1 MIISFLPQFF
11 TALLAL
17 GTIRIYTELL
27 SPIQLGETMLLLGFL
42 AFIDALVFSAINQ
55 TVFYFISKKEKKLTI
70 FYIIVKYSKVL
81 KYFYLLTF
89 IFSIILFE
97 FNNTF
102 LFYLSIILLII
113 LYFFVS
119 PLKGSLLAIL
129 NFSEKRKSYA
139 IQLILEAILTLMTVS
154 VLLIFFK
161 GWEYVLLGVLISK
174 LIMTHTSLFIL
185 KSFLIENLSNLT
197 IQINIKKELIDYFK
211 YYKSIGVMG
220 IIGWISAFADRFI
233 IASSLGVVASGYYS
247 IASGLVSRPYNIL
260 TATFTVHYRPTFYNS
275 LNDNNIILFNST
287 QKKWLLGAVISGLLG
302 ICLFYFLGGIV
313 CDILLAEGYRTQIQD
328 ILWVLSISLTIT
340 ILTHV
345 FENKF
350 LASGLSE
357 KLMKIQLYLS
367 PFPLIFIFFGGFYF
381 GIIGA
386 IYGRILSDC
395 LKLIVTYY
403 FNRNI
408 L

>member
-11 TALLAL
+11 TAILAL

-27 SPIQLGETMLLLGFL
+27 NPIQLGETMLLLGIL

-55 TVFYFISKKEKKLTI
+55 TVFYFISKKEKKLNI
-70 FYIIVKYSKVL
+70 FYIVVKYSKVL
-81 KYFYLLTF
+81 KYFYLLTL
-89 IFSIILFE
+89 IFSILLFE
-97 FNNTF
+97 FNNTS
-102 LFYLSIILLII
+102 LFYIFIILLII
-113 LYFFVS
+113 LYFLIS

-139 IQLILEAILTLMTVS
+139 LQLILESLITIIIVS
-154 VLLIFFK
+154 VLLFYFK

-174 LIMTHTSLFIL
+174 LIMTQVSLYIL
-185 KSFLIENLSNLT
+185 KEFLIRNLSDFSN
-197 IQINIKKELIDYFK
+197 IVDIKKELLGYFI

-220 IIGWISAFADRFI
+220 VIGWISAFADRFI

-275 LNDNNIILFNST
+275 LNNNDIQLFNST
-287 QKKWLLGAVISGLLG
+287 QKKWFLGVTVSGLLG

-313 CDILLAEGYRTQIQD
+313 CDILLAEGYRAQIQD
-328 ILWVLSISLTIT
+328 ILWILSISLTIT

-367 PFPLIFIFFGGFYF
+367 PTPLILIFLGGFYF

-386 IYGRILSDC
+386 IYGRIISDC